1 MSVSSPSPH
10 TFSPTPDLQQSRA
23 VELRGVVTRL
33 VLDVG
38 IWRGLQQTFRTV
50 KARYDMSLVILVPGW
65 WVTWVYVSLPPTRHP
80 APHSHTAMQPGR
92 EKMKL
97 QRESVGFGRF
107 PMCSLLAIR
116 TTRRFPNSTNLIDTC
131 TCHPS
136 IQHPPAASVNLPS
149 KHPPPTTASASHQPT
164 LPFQSPFLQS
174 SET

>member
-23 VELRGVVTRL
+23 FELRGAVTRL
-33 VLDVG
+33 ALDVG

-80 APHSHTAMQPGR
+80 APHSDAAW
-92 EKMKL
+92 
-97 QRESVGFGRF
+97 QRKNEIATRVGRF
-107 PMCSLLAIR
+107 WKIPMCSLLAMR
-116 TTRRFPNSTNLIDTC
+116 TTRRFPNSTNLIDSC

-149 KHPPPTTASASHQPT
+149 KHPPPTTASASHQLT